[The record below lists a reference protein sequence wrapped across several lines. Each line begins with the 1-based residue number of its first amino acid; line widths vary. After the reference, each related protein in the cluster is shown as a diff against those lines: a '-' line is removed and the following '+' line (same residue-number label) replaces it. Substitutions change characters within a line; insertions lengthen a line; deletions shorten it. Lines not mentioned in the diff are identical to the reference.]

1 LRYQEFYLADVKV
14 NRRDLGL
21 FTVMGVQVG
30 HNAEMG
36 YGVAIALLTITGCFG
51 GVIRDVLSGS
61 RPLIFRKEIYATASI
76 FGGLI
81 YTVLLTQFDQ
91 GIVIQLIAILSI
103 IGIRF
108 VAYLYKL
115 GLPQLSIYEVNNQR

>member
-1 LRYQEFYLADVKV
+1 
-14 NRRDLGL
+14 L

-30 HNAEMG
+30 LNAEMG
-36 YGVAIALLTITGCFG
+36 YGVAIALGTITGCFG

-91 GIVIQLIAILSI
+91 GIVIQLVAILSI